1 MEDFVS
7 KRLVICCDGTWNTP
21 DQADGGRPAPTNVAK
36 VALSVSPSDHGN
48 IEQRVYYQHGVGVSR
63 WEHIRGGAFG
73 FGLSRNV
80 REAYR
85 FIVEN
90 YKSGDELYFFGFSRG
105 AFTARSVV
113 GLIRN
118 AGVLRRE
125 NAARI
130 DEAYALYRDRAVHP
144 NDVES
149 QLFRRS
155 YSVEPRIRFIG
166 VWDTVGA
173 LGIPLS
179 GVPGFKSIT
188 RRWAFHDTSL
198 SSIVDAAYQALAIDE
213 QRRPF
218 EPAIWEPQDDSEKQT
233 IEQVWFSGV
242 HSDIGGGYADS
253 GLSDIALTWMV
264 DRAATNGLE
273 FHPGTITP
281 TPGSIVLSSTSNAR
295 VDPQPMGDLH
305 NSRTK
310 LYRLLR
316 PVIRGIGQKD
326 PTHEYAGSTAVE
338 RRDASECNYAPNGLI
353 DYLGTPDPQIIDVL
367 PPALL
372 EEAREAA

>member
-1 MEDFVS
+1 VS
-7 KRLVICCDGTWNTP
+7 KRLIICCDGTWNTP

-36 VALSVSPSDHGN
+36 VALSIAPSGKAN
-48 IEQRVYYQHGVGVSR
+48 VEQRVYYQHGVGVRR
-63 WEHIRGGAFG
+63 WEHIRGGVFG

-90 YKSGDELYFFGFSRG
+90 YEPGDELFFFGFSRG
-105 AFTARSVV
+105 AFTARSVI

-125 NAARI
+125 NVPRI
-130 DEAYALYRDRAVHP
+130 DEAYALYRDRSAHP
-144 NDVES
+144 NDMAS

-155 YSVEPRIRFIG
+155 HSFEPRIRFVG

-179 GVPGFKSIT
+179 GVPGCKTIT
-188 RRWAFHDTSL
+188 RRWAFHDTAL

-213 QRRPF
+213 QRKPF
-218 EPAIWEPQDDSEKQT
+218 EPAIWEPQIDSGRQT

-242 HSDIGGGYADS
+242 HGDIGGGHADS

-264 DRAATNGLE
+264 DRATTNGLE
-273 FHPGTITP
+273 FTPGAITP
-281 TPGSIVLSSTSNAR
+281 APGPIVLSSISNAR
-295 VDPQPMGDLH
+295 VDPQPLADLH
-305 NSRTK
+305 ESHTK
-310 LYRLLR
+310 FYRLLR
-316 PVIRGIGQKD
+316 PAVRGIGQTD
-326 PTHEYAGSTAVE
+326 PGHEYAGSTAVE
-338 RRDASECNYAPNGLI
+338 RRDATEYKYAPSGLV
-353 DYLGTPDPQIIDVL
+353 DYLNTNDAQIIDVL
-367 PPALL
+367 PPAPR
-372 EEAREAA
+372 EEASQAA

>member
-48 IEQRVYYQHGVGVSR
+48 VEQRVYYQHGVGVSR

-166 VWDTVGA
+166 VWDTVAGA
-173 LGIPLS
+173 GKHCVGGAVHLLVEP
-179 GVPGFKSIT
+179 
-188 RRWAFHDTSL
+188 
-198 SSIVDAAYQALAIDE
+198 E
-213 QRRPF
+213 QRVHQL
-218 EPAIWEPQDDSEKQT
+218 PAFGGVRLRRVGPA
-233 IEQVWFSGV
+233 VRVRLGRVPSG
-242 HSDIGGGYADS
+242 DGQME
-253 GLSDIALTWMV
+253 LSAEEV
-264 DRAATNGLE
+264 VRAA
-273 FHPGTITP
+273 HPAARRMPQIRVRELANRDCRVSGSMAPFVHAKWHLRAAP
-281 TPGSIVLSSTSNAR
+281 TPVSNALSC
-295 VDPQPMGDLH
+295 DDGP
-305 NSRTK
+305 
-310 LYRLLR
+310 
-316 PVIRGIGQKD
+316 
-326 PTHEYAGSTAVE
+326 
-338 RRDASECNYAPNGLI
+338 
-353 DYLGTPDPQIIDVL
+353 PDPASPGRTFENSAI
-367 PPALL
+367 
-372 EEAREAA
+372 

>member
-1 MEDFVS
+1 VS

-21 DQADGGRPAPTNVAK
+21 DQSDGGRPALTNVAK
-36 VALSVSPSDHGN
+36 VALSVSSSSEAN
-48 IEQRVYYQHGVGVSR
+48 VEQRVYYQHGVGVSR

-90 YKSGDELYFFGFSRG
+90 YEPGDELFFFGFSRG
-105 AFTARSVV
+105 AFTARSTV

-118 AGVLRRE
+118 AGILRRE
-125 NAARI
+125 NTARI
-130 DEAYALYRDRAVHP
+130 DEAYSLYRDRAVHP
-144 NDVES
+144 NDLES
-149 QLFRRS
+149 QLFRRT
-155 YSVEPRIRFIG
+155 YSFETRIRFIG

-179 GVPGFKSIT
+179 GVRGLKAIT
-188 RRWAFHDTSL
+188 SRWEFHDTAL

-213 QRRPF
+213 RRGPF
-218 EPAIWEPQDDSEKQT
+218 EPAIWEPQTGSEDQVIK
-233 IEQVWFSGV
+233 QVWFSGV

-264 DRAATNGLE
+264 DRAASSGLE
-273 FHPGTITP
+273 FNPGTITP
-281 TPGSIVLSSTSNAR
+281 APGSIVLAPGRDAR
-295 VDPQPMGDLH
+295 VDPQPRGDLH
-305 NSRTK
+305 DSRTK
-310 LYRLLR
+310 FYRLLR

-326 PTHEYAGSTAVE
+326 RAHEYAGSTAVE
-338 RRDASECNYAPNGLI
+338 RRDATECSYAPIGLTN
-353 DYLGTPDPQIIDVL
+353 YLGNADHQILDVL
-367 PPALL
+367 PAG
-372 EEAREAA
+372 AIRR